1 MAAKPDEAAM
11 LSDLWQGLTDLSA
24 SDPEAYKKIATE
36 SAKQFEKF
44 QKPPLPLLCIRAF
57 AAIDAESI
65 GSVTSH
71 MNCLL

>member
-1 MAAKPDEAAM
+1 MAAKPEEAAM
-11 LSDLWQGLTDLSA
+11 LSNLWQGLNDLSVN
-24 SDPEAYKKIATE
+24 DPEAYKKIATE

-65 GSVTSH
+65 G
-71 MNCLL
+71 

>member
-1 MAAKPDEAAM
+1 M
-11 LSDLWQGLTDLSA
+11 LSDLWQGLNDLSVN
-24 SDPEAYKKIATE
+24 DPEAYKKIATE

-65 GSVTSH
+65 G
-71 MNCLL
+71 